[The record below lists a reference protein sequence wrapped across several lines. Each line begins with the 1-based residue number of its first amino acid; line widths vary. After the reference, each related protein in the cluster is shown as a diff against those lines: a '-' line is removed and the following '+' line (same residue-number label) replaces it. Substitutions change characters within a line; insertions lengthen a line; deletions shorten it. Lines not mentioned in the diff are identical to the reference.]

1 MRNNNADPY
10 NEENRT
16 RGDGPSDEPQRNK
29 MDITDPERDRERL
42 RPEET
47 TIELP
52 DVKDI
57 PGQEFVNAPPLGE
70 MADTTISSADEEGE
84 GLFIDDEE
92 DETDIVM
99 GNEGDITRAEKQTLE
114 TGDEYMPTRDEDNLQ
129 QARMDA
135 VDFEGEALNE
145 KSFGSDSRSGSDLD
159 IPSEI
164 ENMTVNATGNEDEEN
179 EHYSLGSDENDMSD
193 NASYQA

>member
-10 NEENRT
+10 NEENRS
-16 RGDGPSDEPQRNK
+16 RGEGPSDQPRRDN

-42 RPEET
+42 KPEET

-57 PGQEFVNAPPLGE
+57 PGQKFVNVPPLGI

-99 GNEGDITRAEKQTLE
+99 GTEGDITREEKQTLE
-114 TGDEYMPTRDEDNLQ
+114 TGDDYMPTRDEDSLV
-129 QARMDA
+129 QAR
-135 VDFEGEALNE
+135 
-145 KSFGSDSRSGSDLD
+145 LD
-159 IPSEI
+159 
-164 ENMTVNATGNEDEEN
+164 
-179 EHYSLGSDENDMSD
+179 
-193 NASYQA
+193 